1 MAEEKLQ
8 RLAIV
13 TPERLVFSDEVR
25 YVQARGAE
33 GELGILPDHAPL
45 ITSLKIGVLRIKKDG
60 KWRKAAV
67 HGGFLEVKNNRV
79 VILANACEMAEEID
93 VERARR
99 AKERAEQRLRA
110 RTPDIDIA
118 RAEAAL
124 ARALTRL
131 EAATP
136 D

>member
-8 RLAIV
+8 KLAIV

-67 HGGFLEVKNNRV
+67 SGGFLEVKNNRV
-79 VILANACEMAEEID
+79 VILAPTCEMAEEID
-93 VERARR
+93 VERAKR
-99 AKERAEQRLRA
+99 AKERAEERLRA
-110 RTPDIDIA
+110 RTPDIDIR

-124 ARALTRL
+124 ARALARL
-131 EAATP
+131 QAAAP